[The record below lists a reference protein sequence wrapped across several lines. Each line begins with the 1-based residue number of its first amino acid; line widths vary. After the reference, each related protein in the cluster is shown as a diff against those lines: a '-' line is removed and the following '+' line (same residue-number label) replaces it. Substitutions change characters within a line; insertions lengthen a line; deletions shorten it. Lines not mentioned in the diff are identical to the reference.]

1 MALSVHDMFY
11 LKLLVEY
18 SVMDNRRLDAGRL
31 FLAAVPDASTAAQI
45 HHRAGIL
52 RRAHNLEGRLINA
65 ECLHI
70 SLLFLGGLPEQTL
83 HKACKAAANVRMK
96 PFEVWFDRTVSFR
109 GKPGNRP
116 FVLFGE
122 DGLRQLTSFRRM
134 LAAAITREG
143 LRRRANT
150 NFTPHVTLLYDARD
164 VEEHPI
170 EPIGWTVS
178 EFVLIHSVH
187 GHVHL
192 GRWPLRM

>member
-1 MALSVHDMFY
+1 MDRRHD
-11 LKLLVEY
+11 V
-18 SVMDNRRLDAGRL
+18 GRL
-31 FLAAVPDASTAAQI
+31 FLAAVPDAVSAAAIQD
-45 HHRAGIL
+45 RAGIL
-52 RRAHNLEGRLINA
+52 KRAHNLAGRLIEA
-65 ECLHI
+65 DCLHI
-70 SLLFLGGLPEQTL
+70 SLFFLGGLPEQSL
-83 HKACKAAANVRMK
+83 RRACEAVADVRMK

-134 LAAAITREG
+134 LAVAMTREG
-143 LRRRANT
+143 LRRRAST

-178 EFVLIHSVH
+178 EFVLIHSLR
-187 GHVHL
+187 GHIHL
-192 GRWPLRM
+192 ARWPLG

>member
-1 MALSVHDMFY
+1 
-11 LKLLVEY
+11 
-18 SVMDNRRLDAGRL
+18 MDNRRLEAGRL
-31 FLAAVPDASTAAQI
+31 FLAAVPDARTAATI

-65 ECLHI
+65 NCLHV
-70 SLLFLGGLPEQTL
+70 SLFFLGGLPEQSL
-83 HKACKAAANVRMK
+83 HKACEAAANVRMK
-96 PFEVWFDRTVSFR
+96 PFEVWFDRTVSFL

-122 DGLRQLTSFRRM
+122 DGLRELTSFRRAI
-134 LAAAITREG
+134 AAAMTREG

-150 NFTPHVTLLYDARD
+150 NFTPHVTLLYGSRD

-178 EFVLIHSVH
+178 ELVLIYSKRD
-187 GHVHL
+187 HVHL
-192 GRWPLRM
+192 ARWPLRAE